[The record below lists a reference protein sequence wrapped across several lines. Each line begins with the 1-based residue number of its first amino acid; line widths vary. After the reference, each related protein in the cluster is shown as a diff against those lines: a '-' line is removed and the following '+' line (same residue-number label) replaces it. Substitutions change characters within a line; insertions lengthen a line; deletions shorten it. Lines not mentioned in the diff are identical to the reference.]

1 MQKVQSTETIGNDI
15 DVLDIVLPENKL
27 QTAGNCVEHD
37 SDVDNI
43 EIQEEVGVMAQN
55 KAEHESDD
63 GNQDKQVE
71 DPDVD
76 DIQLEGLLT
85 YMDSD
90 AGDIKEI
97 KS

>member
-1 MQKVQSTETIGNDI
+1 MQKVQSTETLGNDI
-15 DVLDIVLPENKL
+15 DILDIVLPENKL
-27 QTAGNCVEHD
+27 QTAGNCVQHD

-43 EIQEEVGVMAQN
+43 EIQEDVEVMGQN

-63 GNQDKQVE
+63 DNKDEQAA

-85 YMDSD
+85 YMDPD
-90 AGDIKEI
+90 AGDIKES